1 MGVSGCGKSFI
12 GQRLA
17 DKYNFTFADGDD
29 YHSEQNKLKMAKGI
43 PLDDQD
49 RMSWLNQLRD
59 LLSHAQN
66 PTILACSALKK
77 SYREI
82 LCDHSHDTIF
92 IHLSGSRQ
100 VLKDRLT
107 ARRDH
112 FFNPSLLDD
121 QLATLEP
128 LDEDELGFSIN
139 IEQKWEKIIAEIETK
154 LNDDHSLL

>member
-17 DKYNFTFADGDD
+17 DKNNFTFADGDD

-49 RMSWLNQLRD
+49 RLSWLNHLQA
-59 LLSHAQN
+59 LLSN
-66 PTILACSALKK
+66 IEKPTVLACSALK
-77 SYREI
+77 STYRKI
-82 LCDHSHDTIF
+82 LCNHPHDTIF
-92 IHLSGSRQ
+92 IHLTGSRQ

>member
-82 LCDHSHDTIF
+82 LCDHSHDCLLYT
-92 IHLSGSRQ
+92 SPSPR
-100 VLKDRLT
+100 DR
-107 ARRDH
+107 
-112 FFNPSLLDD
+112 
-121 QLATLEP
+121 
-128 LDEDELGFSIN
+128 G
-139 IEQKWEKIIAEIETK
+139 
-154 LNDDHSLL
+154 